1 MISRRHAALFLV
13 GAGMV
18 APAALRAQQ
27 GWRPTQPIRI
37 VVPFPPGGTNDLMAR
52 PVADVMRARFG
63 QPVVVDNR
71 AGAGGTIGATQVARA
86 APDGHMLLVTSAILV
101 TAAILQPVGWT
112 APEAFTPVAQIARAP
127 NAVAVHADL
136 PIRTMQDL
144 VAYARARPGALN
156 YGSVGVGSLGH
167 FLTEAMTRA
176 IGIEMTHVPYRGG
189 TAAVTDLASG
199 RLQVLVST
207 PPPIIAMA
215 REGRVRII
223 AYTAP
228 GEPAEGLAAPT
239 LRESGIDFE
248 AGLWFGMFAPAG
260 LPAEILAALN
270 SAVNDAVGTPEM
282 QRMLRTEG
290 AVATPISPAEFAA
303 LVRAEDTRW
312 REVARAADIRL

>member
-1 MISRRHAALFLV
+1 MISRRHAALFVL

-52 PVADVMRARFG
+52 PVADVMRTRFG

-127 NAVAVHADL
+127 NAVAVHAEL

-223 AYTAP
+223 AYTAT

>member
-1 MISRRHAALFLV
+1 
-13 GAGMV
+13 
-18 APAALRAQQ
+18 
-27 GWRPTQPIRI
+27 
-37 VVPFPPGGTNDLMAR
+37 
-52 PVADVMRARFG
+52 
-63 QPVVVDNR
+63 
-71 AGAGGTIGATQVARA
+71 
-86 APDGHMLLVTSAILV
+86 
-101 TAAILQPVGWT
+101 
-112 APEAFTPVAQIARAP
+112 
-127 NAVAVHADL
+127 
-136 PIRTMQDL
+136 
-144 VAYARARPGALN
+144 
-156 YGSVGVGSLGH
+156 
-167 FLTEAMTRA
+167 
-176 IGIEMTHVPYRGG
+176 MTHVPYRGG

-223 AYTAP
+223 AYTAT